1 MKALVIGGTG
11 DIGKAVVKELK
22 NKKADVIVVGHS
34 SGDIKLDI
42 TQPESI
48 QEMYK
53 AVGSVDAIIC
63 APASKIPKKPI
74 TKMTKQDYINGIQN
88 KLLGQID
95 VVLTGIEYLNDNGSF
110 TLTSGVLNRDFIPG
124 GSCIAMVNSALEG
137 FVESASLELPRG
149 LRMNIVSPK
158 LLESSAEKHQ
168 SLLIGFETV
177 PDSLVA
183 KNYLK
188 SVYGIINAKIIR
200 MN

>member
-11 DIGKAVVKELK
+11 DIGKAVVKELQK
-22 NKKADVIVVGHS
+22 KKAEVIVVGHS

-42 TQPESI
+42 TQSESI

-53 AVGSVDAIIC
+53 KAGSVDAVIC
-63 APASKIPKKPI
+63 APGSKIPIKPI
-74 TKMTKQDYINGIQN
+74 TKMTKRDYVTGMQT

-95 VVLTGIEYLNDNGSF
+95 VVLIGIEYLNDNGSF
-110 TLTSGVLNRDFIPG
+110 TLTSGILNEDLIPG

-158 LLESSAEKHQ
+158 LLESSKEKYQ

-183 KNYLK
+183 INYLK
-188 SVYGIINAKIIR
+188 CVYGIINAKIVK
-200 MN
+200 MS